1 MADWP
6 APAASAASTAPVGS
20 TSSGGK
26 GPAPGAPLIEQPNG
40 LPPQQP
46 WAAAGPAGSLG
57 PTRGL
62 AGGFFDQ
69 LRKSFNQE
77 VEKNKEFKESLSK
90 LKVRVCVRV
99 WVCMCV
105 CMYGSCR
112 WCPTFRV

>member
-1 MADWP
+1 MARLMIGRINR
-6 APAASAASTAPVGS
+6 STKSPRNPIH
-20 TSSGGK
+20 TSN
-26 GPAPGAPLIEQPNG
+26 PAPGLTHPAA
-40 LPPQQP
+40 QQP

-99 WVCMCV
+99 RVWVCMCV